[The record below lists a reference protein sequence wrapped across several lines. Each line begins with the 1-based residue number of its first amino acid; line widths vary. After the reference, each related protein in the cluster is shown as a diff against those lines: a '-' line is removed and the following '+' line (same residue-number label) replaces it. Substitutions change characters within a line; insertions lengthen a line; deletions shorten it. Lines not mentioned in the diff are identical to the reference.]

1 MKQMAQH
8 DPDTFVTKR
17 ELILRHLLRNRSS
30 PEEFCT
36 IKAIASAVSL
46 SPTGTRHY
54 LTILEKEGLVIH
66 SEKQRKSGR
75 PARIFSLTNRGVNT
89 FPKAYTEFSIKLLE
103 EVKTQFGESAAINLL
118 EEIGR
123 KKATSINSKLR
134 ERSFAKS
141 SSESLKQTLME
152 LVDALEE
159 EGQFP
164 ELIENRESFILK
176 NYNCLFYDIVM
187 EEPLVCKVTE
197 TLMAQLTNNVAV
209 KEKCLRDG
217 DECCLFRIKK
227 NKAM

>member
-1 MKQMAQH
+1 MAQH
-8 DPDTFVTKR
+8 ETDTFFTKR

-36 IKAIASAVSL
+36 LKTIASAVSL

-54 LTILEKEGLVIH
+54 LTILENEELVTH
-66 SEKQRKSGR
+66 SEKQSKSGR
-75 PARIFSLTNRGVNT
+75 PAMIFSLTNRGFNT
-89 FPKAYTEFSIKLLE
+89 FPKAYTEFSVTLLD
-103 EVKTQFGESAAINLL
+103 EVKTKFGESAAINLL
-118 EEIGR
+118 EQIGR
-123 KKATSINSKLR
+123 KKATKINLKLK
-134 ERSFAKS
+134 ERSIAKKS
-141 SSESLKQTLME
+141 SGSLKQKLME
-152 LVDALEE
+152 IVDVFEE
-159 EGQFP
+159 EGKFP

-209 KEKCLRDG
+209 KEKCLRDS

-227 NKAM
+227 YRNE